1 MINRYELIS
10 ILLKEYG
17 FDESLRSFIASRP
30 DSFILVLAFSINTW
44 LSYIVCSIIVI
55 GLVVFPFR
63 LGIIETI
70 RDYKDYRKNRPV
82 KILNSVNKSLST
94 DKK

>member
-30 DSFILVLAFSINTW
+30 DSVL
-44 LSYIVCSIIVI
+44 LSNS
-55 GLVVFPFR
+55 GFR
-63 LGIIETI
+63 QI
-70 RDYKDYRKNRPV
+70 RFGFYKSK
-82 KILNSVNKSLST
+82 
-94 DKK
+94 